1 MPQDFIYLDY
11 NATTPVDE
19 RVLQE
24 MLPYFSTYFGN
35 AASKT
40 HGLGW
45 QAEAATDKTRQQI
58 AEFINAEKE
67 EIVFTSGSTESCNLA
82 IKGVFQKYHSKG
94 NHIIT
99 VATEHKAVLDT
110 CAALE
115 KQGALV
121 TYLPVSPEGLL
132 DLDEL
137 RKAITSQ
144 TILVC
149 VMLANNETGVIQP
162 IEQIAEI
169 VHQHKSIL
177 FCDATQAAG
186 KIRVDVNELGA
197 DLLCLSAHKFYGPKG
212 IGALYIRRKNPRVV
226 LQEQIDGGGHE
237 RGLRSGTLN
246 VPAIVG
252 FGKACEIAQYE
263 LWDTNTQLSALRAK
277 IEHNLLDISGV
288 RINGSTRYRLYNTAN
303 ICFSSIPADQLISKI
318 NHKLCVAAG
327 SACTSALAQPSHVLA
342 AMGLTNDD
350 CYSSIRFS
358 LGKQNTGQ
366 EIDTCISLIKEV
378 IEKHFPG

>member
-1 MPQDFIYLDY
+1 MQQDFIYLDY

-19 RVLQE
+19 RVMQE
-24 MLPYFSTYFGN
+24 MLPYFTTHFGN

-40 HGLGW
+40 HALGW
-45 QAEAATDKTRQQI
+45 QAEAAVDKARKQI
-58 AEFINAEKE
+58 ASFINCE
-67 EIVFTSGSTESCNLA
+67 EGELIFTSGSTESCNLA
-82 IKGVFQKYHSKG
+82 IKGVFEKYKTKG

-115 KQGALV
+115 KQGAVV
-121 TYLPVSPEGLL
+121 TCLSVSPEGLI

-137 RKAITSQ
+137 KTCMTDK

-162 IEQIAEI
+162 IEQIAKI
-169 VHQHKSIL
+169 VHAHKSIL

-186 KIRVDVNELGA
+186 KMIIDVNELGV

-212 IGALYIRRKNPRVV
+212 IGALYVRRKNPRVS
-226 LQEQIDGGGHE
+226 LQAQIDGGGHE
-237 RGLRSGTLN
+237 HGLRSGTLN

-252 FGKACEIAQYE
+252 FGKACEIAQNE
-263 LWDTNTQLSALRAK
+263 IWDNNTKLSALRAK
-277 IEHNLLDISGV
+277 IEHQLLDIEGV

-303 ICFSSIPADQLISKI
+303 ICFSGIKADALISKI

-327 SACTSALAQPSHVLA
+327 SACTSALAQPSHVLR
-342 AMGLTNDD
+342 AMGLSEAD

-358 LGKQNTGQ
+358 LGKYNTEQ
-366 EIDTCISLIKEV
+366 EIETTIALIKEV
-378 IEKHFPG
+378 IKNLS

>member
-1 MPQDFIYLDY
+1 MH
-11 NATTPVDE
+11 
-19 RVLQE
+19 
-24 MLPYFSTYFGN
+24 FGN

-40 HGLGW
+40 HALGW
-45 QAEAATDKTRQQI
+45 QAEAATDKARQQV
-58 AEFINAEKE
+58 AEFISSEKE
-67 EIVFTSGSTESCNLA
+67 EIIFTSGSTESCNLA
-82 IKGVFQKYHSKG
+82 IKGVFQKYQAKG
-94 NHIIT
+94 HHIIT

-110 CAALE
+110 YAALE

-137 RKAITSQ
+137 RKAITTQ

-162 IEQIAEI
+162 IQGIAEI
-169 VHQHKSIL
+169 VHAHKSIL

-186 KIRVDVNELGA
+186 KMNIDVNELGA

-252 FGKACEIAQYE
+252 LGKACELVQNEI
-263 LWDTNTQLSALRAK
+263 WDTNAHVSALRAK
-277 IEHNLLDISGV
+277 IEHQLLDIPGV

-303 ICFSSIPADQLISKI
+303 ICFSGIPADQLISKI
-318 NHKLCVAAG
+318 NHKICVAAG
-327 SACTSALAQPSHVLA
+327 SACTSALAQPSHVLE
-342 AMGLTNDD
+342 AMGLTKED

-358 LGKQNTGQ
+358 IGKQNTAQ
-366 EIDTCISLIKEV
+366 EINNCISLIKEAV
-378 IEKHFPG
+378 EKHFPA

>member
-19 RVLQE
+19 QVMQE
-24 MLPYFSTYFGN
+24 MLPYFTTHFGN

-40 HGLGW
+40 HALGW
-45 QAEAATDKTRQQI
+45 QAEAAVDKARKQI
-58 AEFINAEKE
+58 ASFINCE
-67 EIVFTSGSTESCNLA
+67 EGELVFTSGSTESCNLA
-82 IKGVFQKYHSKG
+82 IKGVFEKYKTKG

-115 KQGALV
+115 KQGAIV
-121 TYLPVSPEGLL
+121 TYLSVSPEGLI

-137 RKAITSQ
+137 KNRITDK

-169 VHQHKSIL
+169 VHAHKSIL

-186 KIRVDVNELGA
+186 KMMLDVNELGV

-212 IGALYIRRKNPRVV
+212 IGALYVRRKNPRVS
-226 LQEQIDGGGHE
+226 LQAQIDGGGHE
-237 RGLRSGTLN
+237 HGLRSGTLN

-252 FGKACEIAQYE
+252 FGKACEIVQDE
-263 LWDTNTQLSALRAK
+263 IWDNNTKLSALRAK
-277 IEHNLLDISGV
+277 IEHQLLDIEGV

-303 ICFSSIPADQLISKI
+303 ICFSGIKADSLISKV

-327 SACTSALAQPSHVLA
+327 SACTSALAQPSHVLK
-342 AMGLTNDD
+342 AMGLSEAD

-358 LGKQNTGQ
+358 LGKYNTEQ
-366 EIDTCISLIKEV
+366 EIETTISLIKEMV
-378 IEKHFPG
+378 EKHFTV